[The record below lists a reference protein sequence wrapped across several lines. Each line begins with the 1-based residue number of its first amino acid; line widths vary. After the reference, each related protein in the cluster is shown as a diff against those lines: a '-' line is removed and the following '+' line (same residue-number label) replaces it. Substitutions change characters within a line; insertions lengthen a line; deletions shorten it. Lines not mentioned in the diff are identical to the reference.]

1 MKAEKTRPDGTGPAD
16 NPVYH
21 NTWRLLRKYRDIRWS
36 MELSVQQVRRK
47 FSMEYGSS
55 VEEFLDSIYLAGAD
69 LSGTELEHH
78 ARCIERSHRM
88 LALLDAS
95 IELLRTKHKNGEEY
109 YWVLYYAFLSS
120 QQPRNVEEI
129 MDKLR
134 GRLRDVS
141 YRTYYRRRREAI
153 DALSTILWG
162 YSARDSLDLLE
173 HFFPENGEIPALA

>member
-1 MKAEKTRPDGTGPAD
+1 MDTSRPKAVNPSAD
-16 NPVYH
+16 PLYH

-36 MELSVQQVRRK
+36 MELSVEQVRRK
-47 FSMEYGSS
+47 FSTEYGSTI
-55 VEEFLDSIYLAGAD
+55 EEFLDSIYLAGAD

-95 IELLRTKHKNGEEY
+95 VELLRAKHKNGEAY
-109 YWVLYYAFLSS
+109 YWILYYGFFSP
-120 QQPRNVEEI
+120 QQPRNVEETL
-129 MDKLR
+129 DKLR
-134 GRLRDVS
+134 PYIRDIS

-153 DALSTILWG
+153 DALGAILWG

-173 HFFPENGEIPALA
+173 HFFPENGEFPELA